1 MEETWRIIIGLIIAG
16 IGGFVAVGTL
26 VGLRSVKRSAAWP
39 QVKGN
44 VLASSVVESHSQSG
58 TSYRAEVKYEYAV
71 DGVHYT
77 SDRIKFG
84 WQKTRKRAT
93 KATAER
99 YPAGSSVRVYY
110 NPRKPSSSVLERET
124 DRGSNI
130 SAVLFALL
138 FVGGGIYMLLS
149 GLFGD

>member
-1 MEETWRIIIGLIIAG
+1 MEAIWLIIIALIIAG

-26 VGLRSVKRSAAWP
+26 VGLRSAKRSAAWP

-44 VLASSVVESHSQSG
+44 VLASSVVESHYQSG

-71 DGVHYT
+71 DGVRYT

-84 WQKTRKRAT
+84 WRKGSKRGT

-99 YPAGSSVRVYY
+99 YPTGSSVRVYY
-110 NPRKPSSSVLERET
+110 DPRKPSSSVLQRET